1 MPLHLVRNNQPF
13 LFLSHFII
21 LKMVNFPR
29 QARDKHMRK
38 ALKEAICSFACR
50 ESPSLARDVVSRIT
64 KNICNLYEQPQ
75 VRKTGLVGH
84 FGPLCGKTG
93 SGQT

>member
-1 MPLHLVRNNQPF
+1 
-13 LFLSHFII
+13 
-21 LKMVNFPR
+21 MVNFPR

-38 ALKEAICSFACR
+38 AQKGGDLFVCVQGEPLPREGRRLENHKE
-50 ESPSLARDVVSRIT
+50 
-64 KNICNLYEQPQ
+64 YMQPL
-75 VRKTGLVGH
+75 RAATGEKTGLVGH